1 MLTAMNIKRLTGVI
15 MLSLLAMTMSHASA
29 NEISSTSAHAIANEF
44 IKRHSS
50 NAPGSLRSPAAA
62 DIKLAHAEP
71 SSKVKGTN
79 VYYAFNING
88 GGFII
93 VAGDDRAS
101 QVLGYSDKGRI
112 DFNHL
117 PDPLKDQLDSYKYD
131 IEYVQSHHVDAS
143 HLAKRPVLKDG
154 EAQVIVE
161 PMTTSTWG
169 QENPYN
175 LQLPVY
181 DNKASRA
188 GCIGISMS
196 QLVYFWK
203 YPETCGPYASYYNS
217 KASQDVPELPA
228 TTFDF
233 TKMRNSYCHW
243 DWDQSVP
250 VQDIFDEDLVQEAAK
265 LCRYMGQS
273 VQMQYGNSVSVA
285 TYPNSFNA
293 LLSFG
298 YNPKARYLKKSLT
311 SYSQEAWENLI
322 RSDLDAGRPVIY
334 NAYSGTSV
342 GHSYIIDGYNNEG
355 FFHINM
361 GWYGTNDGWYQMT
374 AVQLVNRFGVYYD
387 YSNNPIMF
395 IGMEPPTFC
404 TLKATDVNADNGLI
418 VLGSNLEALAH
429 KVYLF
434 TSHRELDLVFTLTD
448 ASGQTVATSDA
459 QRVIRHRFEQGCDI
473 SHQLTLP
480 TQLAPGTY
488 DLRFGY
494 SLPGQADSLVNVED
508 VPCKLVVV
516 GKLAKLNGGFDIE
529 DVTKVIQ
536 YVLNQGGND
545 LNVTLDVTDVT
556 DLIDYILN

>member
-1 MLTAMNIKRLTGVI
+1 
-15 MLSLLAMTMSHASA
+15 
-29 NEISSTSAHAIANEF
+29 
-44 IKRHSS
+44 
-50 NAPGSLRSPAAA
+50 
-62 DIKLAHAEP
+62 
-71 SSKVKGTN
+71 
-79 VYYAFNING
+79 
-88 GGFII
+88 
-93 VAGDDRAS
+93 
-101 QVLGYSDKGRI
+101 
-112 DFNHL
+112 
-117 PDPLKDQLDSYKYD
+117 
-131 IEYVQSHHVDAS
+131 
-143 HLAKRPVLKDG
+143 
-154 EAQVIVE
+154 
-161 PMTTSTWG
+161 
-169 QENPYN
+169 
-175 LQLPVY
+175 
-181 DNKASRA
+181 
-188 GCIGISMS
+188 
-196 QLVYFWK
+196 
-203 YPETCGPYASYYNS
+203 
-217 KASQDVPELPA
+217 
-228 TTFDF
+228 
-233 TKMRNSYCHW
+233 
-243 DWDQSVP
+243 
-250 VQDIFDEDLVQEAAK
+250 
-265 LCRYMGQS
+265 
-273 VQMQYGNSVSVA
+273 
-285 TYPNSFNA
+285 
-293 LLSFG
+293 
-298 YNPKARYLKKSLT
+298 
-311 SYSQEAWENLI
+311 
-322 RSDLDAGRPVIY
+322 
-334 NAYSGTSV
+334 V